1 MKIPETEDFDA
12 KTDSIHF
19 LSAGQVCITRV
30 RSNDVV
36 SHQII
41 QLDLTNHVHEGLGLS
56 GVSIKNYQQA
66 IKNMQLVYNLKDSL
80 PKDTRIYIR
89 VVDKDDKLYQ
99 SVLENFEMISTE
111 NSKLNQ
117 DYYLAGST
125 WKEDGKLELI
135 L

>member
-1 MKIPETEDFDA
+1 
-12 KTDSIHF
+12 
-19 LSAGQVCITRV
+19 
-30 RSNDVV
+30 
-36 SHQII
+36 
-41 QLDLTNHVHEGLGLS
+41 
-56 GVSIKNYQQA
+56 
-66 IKNMQLVYNLKDSL
+66 MQLVYNLKDSL

-99 SVLENFEMISTE
+99 NVTENLEMFSTE